1 MHSLK
6 KGISFFLSAFIL
18 AGCYNSG
25 DVEATRSAHYR
36 DSAKVEGVLEMLA
49 SDTFSA
55 KEIRQR
61 LGGLSKDTFE
71 IYDGS
76 SDLTANGLMIH
87 AKDRS
92 DYTLFTGSQQFS
104 ALKKYEYEGYKI
116 WKDGSDKGA
125 PRYAIEPHPTLGKVL
140 TVRY

>member
-6 KGISFFLSAFIL
+6 KGISFFLSAFFL

-36 DSAKVEGVLEMLA
+36 DSAKVEGVLKMLA

-55 KEIRQR
+55 KEIQQK
-61 LGGLSKDTFE
+61 LGGLSKDAFK
-71 IYDGS
+71 IYDRS

-87 AKDRS
+87 ANDTS
-92 DYTLFTGSQQFS
+92 DYTLFTGSAQFS
-104 ALKKYEYEGYKI
+104 KLKKYEYKNYTV
-116 WKDGSDKGA
+116 WKNNSATGT
-125 PRYAIEPHPTLGKVL
+125 PRFAIEPHPTLGRVF
-140 TVRY
+140 TVRH